1 MDHNQDSFGILRIN
15 LLISLELFISSKIYP
30 DLRTSSLSVCLVAI
44 NGRRLKWEEWKVN
57 EIWNVGHSC
66 VRSKGMGV
74 VSSSEEA
81 PATSCLALESS
92 IRWQDPN
99 IWCQGGGVLFLTRML
114 VEFTPCSTV
123 RGGQKLPF
131 QSRNTRSLSKDDL
144 GSRNLASL
152 CKFTTTY

>member
-99 IWCQGGGVLFLTRML
+99 IWCQGGGALFFNENVGRIYSLLNSQRRPKVAISVPQHQIL
-114 VEFTPCSTV
+114 IKGWP
-123 RGGQKLPF
+123 GIQKPSIPL
-131 QSRNTRSLSKDDL
+131 
-144 GSRNLASL
+144 
-152 CKFTTTY
+152 